1 MVECSSQDELLA
13 LVRNRIVN
21 AFNPLK
27 IILFGSRARGHARSD
42 SDVDLLVVF
51 SEVSNKREA
60 AIKIRGALQ
69 DLPVGKDIIVTTP
82 EEIATRGNMIGSVL
96 RPALQE
102 GQVLFERS

>member
-1 MVECSSQDELLA
+1 MVDQASILTI
-13 LVRNRIVN
+13 VRERIVRE
-21 AFNPLK
+21 FNPLK
-27 IILFGSRARGHARSD
+27 IILFGSRARGDARVD

-82 EEIATRGNMIGSVL
+82 DEIAKRGNMIGSVL

-102 GQVLFERS
+102 GQVIFERN